1 MNLIT
6 ILAVLFLALFGLIF
20 LLERFGPNMPNQTVM
35 KLSKYIFP
43 LMGVILLVQAIRY
56 FIA

>member
-6 ILAVLFLALFGLIF
+6 ILAVLFLSLFIVVF
-20 LLERFGPNMPNQTVM
+20 LLERFGSGTPNPNVM

-43 LMGVILLVQAIRY
+43 LLGVVLLIQAIRM
-56 FIA
+56 FFF

>member
-6 ILAVLFLALFGLIF
+6 ILAVLFLSLFGLIF

-35 KLSKYIFP
+35 KLSKFIFP
-43 LMGVILLVQAIRY
+43 LLGVILLVQAIRY
-56 FIA
+56 FVA